1 MNTIKRCLA
10 AGVISVLPI
19 AQPLMAI
26 AEPVRLNPDTMDSIS
41 AGTDLT
47 FQLLVSPRPEGDSSQ
62 TGVGNVA
69 LQIRSLLT
77 KLQEKHVLDGTGV
90 ITTHAVLD
98 QLGQLIS
105 SLCGTAPCTI
115 VVGDGKLQA
124 AIGGSGASQTAQL
137 VTYSSSTNQPVTYS
151 WSTNQPGTYSFSKES
166 LTSNS
171 TFNVWSSVVVR

>member
-1 MNTIKRCLA
+1 M
-10 AGVISVLPI
+10 
-19 AQPLMAI
+19 
-26 AEPVRLNPDTMDSIS
+26 
-41 AGTDLT
+41 
-47 FQLLVSPRPEGDSSQ
+47 
-62 TGVGNVA
+62 
-69 LQIRSLLT
+69 
-77 KLQEKHVLDGTGV
+77 QEKDILNGMDA
-90 ITTHAVLD
+90 ITTHAILD

-124 AIGGSGASQTAQL
+124 AIVGSGASQTAQL

-151 WSTNQPGTYSFSKES
+151 FSQES

>member
-1 MNTIKRCLA
+1 MNTIEHCLA

-26 AEPVRLNPDTMDSIS
+26 AEPVRLNTDNMDSIS
-41 AGTDLT
+41 AGNDITL
-47 FQLLVSPRPEGDSSQ
+47 QILVWSVGGSSQ

-77 KLQEKHVLDGTGV
+77 KLQEGHVLDGTGA
-90 ITTHAVLD
+90 ITTHADLN

-124 AIGGSGASQTAQL
+124 AIVGDGASQTAQL
-137 VTYSSSTNQPVTYS
+137 VTYSSSTNQS
-151 WSTNQPGTYSFSKES
+151 GTYSFSQES
-166 LTSNS
+166 LTGNS
-171 TFNVWSSVVVR
+171 RFNVWSSVVVR

>member
-1 MNTIKRCLA
+1 MNTIERCLA

-47 FQLLVSPRPEGDSSQ
+47 FQLLVSPEHEGGSSQ

-77 KLQEKHVLDGTGV
+77 KLQEEHVLDGTGA
-90 ITTHAVLD
+90 ITTHADLN

-124 AIGGSGASQTAQL
+124 AIVGSGASQTAQL

-151 WSTNQPGTYSFSKES
+151 FSRES

-171 TFNVWSSVVVR
+171 TFNVGSSVVVR

>member
-1 MNTIKRCLA
+1 MNAIERRLA

-26 AEPVRLNPDTMDSIS
+26 AEPVKLNPDTMDSIS

-47 FQLLVSPRPEGDSSQ
+47 FQLLVSPRPEDGSSQ

-77 KLQEKHVLDGTGV
+77 RLQEKHVLDGTGA
-90 ITTHAVLD
+90 ITAHAILD

-105 SLCGTAPCTI
+105 SLCGAAPCTI

-124 AIGGSGASQTAQL
+124 AIGGSGTSQTAQR
-137 VTYSSSTNQPVTYS
+137 VTYS
-151 WSTNQPGTYSFSKES
+151 WSTNQSGIYSFSQES
-166 LTSNS
+166 QTGNS

>member
-1 MNTIKRCLA
+1 
-10 AGVISVLPI
+10 
-19 AQPLMAI
+19 MAI
-26 AEPVRLNPDTMDSIS
+26 AEPVRLSPDTMDSIS

-47 FQLLVSPRPEGDSSQ
+47 FQLLVSLRPEDGSSQ

-77 KLQEKHVLDGTGV
+77 RLQEMHGFDGTGA
-90 ITTHAVLD
+90 ITKEVHAILD
-98 QLGQLIS
+98 QLGQRIS

-124 AIGGSGASQTAQL
+124 ATGGSGSSQNAQL
-137 VTYSSSTNQPVTYS
+137 VTYSL
-151 WSTNQPGTYSFSKES
+151 STNQPGTYSFSQEG

-171 TFNVWSSVVVR
+171 TFIVRGSMIVR